1 MAENVPDKEKSESI
15 FTLNYIRQVYQ
26 NQYLLT
32 TKAIE
37 ASMDM
42 LNDLNTTKVT
52 LENMD
57 SINGHSILAPISN
70 SSYLYGKVEAGDK
83 IIINI
88 GAGYMIEETV
98 EEAKSFVSRMIE
110 KESKY
115 ITELSKNKGELES
128 AILDLNYRLEQLSN
142 Q

>member
-37 ASMDM
+37 ASMDL

-57 SINGHSILAPISN
+57 SIKGHNILAPISN